1 MWKRRQARSS
11 IKAGSTVSQGTV
23 ILRQPNWRIL
33 IIYLKSS
40 TVSAKSRLIISD
52 YEPQFADRLICIAS
66 VPMASESDASS
77 HRTIPSCFEL
87 CSILVSSWR
96 VSGSRMFPQRQTC
109 WLPTVSSP
117 ADVLLS
123 TLLNDKPAFKA
134 MISENRRRLTAAS
147 TFCREWFRKR
157 GVHAFN
163 TVAYFSCLS

>member
-1 MWKRRQARSS
+1 
-11 IKAGSTVSQGTV
+11 
-23 ILRQPNWRIL
+23 
-33 IIYLKSS
+33 
-40 TVSAKSRLIISD
+40 
-52 YEPQFADRLICIAS
+52 
-66 VPMASESDASS
+66 MASELDASS
-77 HRTIPSCFEL
+77 HRTIPFCFEL

-96 VSGSRMFPQRQTC
+96 VSGSWMFPQHQSC

-163 TVAYFSCLS
+163 TVAYVPCLSKQKTKFLLFFSGHFMLVDFQKHLNITTFNQEKELWQRLLDAGVYTVCFYIF